1 MVDRFTVPLLTPFE
15 AATHLQIPE
24 RTMRRWLVPDPGHPA
39 LVHSVRPEKR
49 GWPSVPFIALVE
61 AYVLRALRDLG
72 LNPRAIAAAAAEVR
86 AEFGTEYGLATRR
99 IATDGIDVF
108 IHYLD
113 SDELHRATDRQIP
126 IRSVVEDYLKYVTWD
141 DDGFAQRLIL
151 RRYDPAVA
159 QVVIDP
165 RFAWGAPII
174 EPAKVPVD
182 AVLGMWRAGESYE
195 VVADEY
201 GLSVDQVEALVRVA
215 A

>member
-1 MVDRFTVPLLTPFE
+1 MIDKFKVPLLTPFE

-24 RTMRRWLVPDPGHPA
+24 RTMHRWLHQSAAGSP
-39 LVHSVRPEKR
+39 LVHSVKPERR

-72 LNPRAIAAAAAEVR
+72 LSSPKIAAAAAAVR
-86 AEFGTEYGLATRR
+86 TQFGTEYGLATRR

-108 IHYLD
+108 VHYLD
-113 SDELHRATDRQIP
+113 SDEIARASDGQMP
-126 IRSVVEDYLKYVTWD
+126 IRQVVENYLQYITWD
-141 DDGFAQRLIL
+141 DDGFARRLTL

-159 QVVIDP
+159 KVVIDP
-165 RFAWGAPII
+165 RFAWGAPIV

-182 AVLGMWRAGESYE
+182 AILGMWRGGEAPD
-195 VVADEY
+195 VVASEY
-201 GLSVDQVEALVRVA
+201 GLSVEQVETLIRVA

>member
-1 MVDRFTVPLLTPFE
+1 MVNKFSVPLLTPYE

-24 RTMRRWLVPDPGHPA
+24 RTMYRWLRPENDRPP
-39 LVHSVRPEKR
+39 LVHSILPEKR

-72 LNPRAIAAAAAEVR
+72 LSPRAIAEAATEVR
-86 AEFGTEYGLATRR
+86 VAFGTEYGLATRR

-113 SDELHRATDRQIP
+113 NDELARAADRQIP
-126 IRSVVEDYLKYVTWD
+126 IRGIVEDYLKYVSWD
-141 DDGFAQRLIL
+141 DDGFAQRLVL

-165 RFAWGAPII
+165 RFAWGAPIV
-174 EPAKVPVD
+174 EPARVTVD
-182 AVLGMWRAGESYE
+182 AVVGMWRGGETAE
-195 VVADEY
+195 TVADEY
-201 GLSVDQVEALVRVA
+201 GLSVEQVEALIRVA

>member
-1 MVDRFTVPLLTPFE
+1 MVDKFTVPLLTPYE

-24 RTMRRWLVPDPGHPA
+24 RTMSRWLRPEDGRPA

-49 GWPSVPFIALVE
+49 GRPSIPFIALVE

-72 LNPRAIAAAAAEVR
+72 LSPHAIADAAAEVR
-86 AEFGTEYGLATRR
+86 AAFGTEYGLATRR

-113 SDELHRATDRQIP
+113 SDELARASDRQIP
-126 IRSVVEDYLKYVTWD
+126 IRGVVEDYLKYVSWD
-141 DDGFAQRLIL
+141 NDGFAQRLVL

-159 QVVIDP
+159 KVVLDP
-165 RFAWGAPII
+165 RFAWGAPIV
-174 EPAKVPVD
+174 EQAKVTVD
-182 AVLGMWRAGESYE
+182 AVLGMWRGGETAE
-195 VVADEY
+195 AVADEY

>member
-1 MVDRFTVPLLTPFE
+1 MVNKFTVPLLTPYE

-24 RTMRRWLVPDPGHPA
+24 RTMSRWLRSEDNRPP
-39 LVHSVRPEKR
+39 LVHSLRPKKR
-49 GWPSVPFIALVE
+49 GRPSVPFIALVE

-72 LNPRAIAAAAAEVR
+72 LTPRAIADAAAQVR

-113 SDELHRATDRQIP
+113 SDELARATDRQIP
-126 IRSVVEDYLKYVTWD
+126 IRGVVEDYLKYVTWD
-141 DDGFAQRLIL
+141 DDGFARRLVL
-151 RRYDPAVA
+151 RRYDPAIA

-165 RFAWGAPII
+165 RFAWGAPIV
-174 EPAKVPVD
+174 ESAKVTVD
-182 AVLGMWRAGESYE
+182 AVLGMWRGGETPQT
-195 VVADEY
+195 VADEY
-201 GLSVDQVEALVRVA
+201 GLSVEQVEALIRVA